1 MTEDDAIVK
10 AAAVAEA
17 EAARRGGQEHPD
29 PDRLLAYQEGA
40 LPAAD
45 REAVQE
51 HLAHCP
57 PCARVVLDFRTFPE
71 VELIDPE
78 LALEEDEVEASWER
92 LREGLPPAAP
102 PATVPAARRR
112 PLFATPQ
119 MGWAL
124 AAVLLVAAVGLAFW
138 VVELRSELARPRLN
152 LYLADLVPPAASI
165 ERTEGGEQLLAVP
178 PEADH
183 LLLLLN
189 LADPR
194 SYPEYEAEILGAGGD
209 RIWHRR
215 GLARSPDGHFT
226 LELPRGFLPEGS
238 YRLRLY
244 GLAGGQREPVVD
256 YDFGIVYE

>member
-1 MTEDDAIVK
+1 MK
-10 AAAVAEA
+10 AAALAEA
-17 EAARRGGQEHPD
+17 EAARRGRQEHPD
-29 PDRLLAYQEGA
+29 PDLLLSYHEGA

-45 REAVQE
+45 RERVQE

-57 PCARVVLDFRTFPE
+57 SCARVVLDFQTFPE
-71 VELIDPE
+71 VKLMDPE
-78 LALEEDEVEASWER
+78 LALDERETGAAWQR
-92 LREGLPPAAP
+92 LRQALPPAAR
-102 PATVPAARRR
+102 PAPRRR
-112 PLFATPQ
+112 LRFATPQ

-124 AAVLLVAAVGLAFW
+124 AAGLLVATVGLSFW
-138 VVELRSELARPRLN
+138 VVQLRSELARPRLN

-165 ERTEGGEQLLAVP
+165 ERTEGSEQRLAVP

-194 SYPEYEAEILGAGGD
+194 TYPEYEAEILGAGGG
-209 RIWHRR
+209 RVWRRR

-226 LELPRGFLPEGS
+226 LELPRGFLPAGS

-244 GLAGGQREPVVD
+244 GLAGGRREPVVD